1 MQVHSYTVD
10 FKGEKSMKNSVAI
23 MVQYY
28 AKETPSA
35 IALIANGVKCDYK
48 TLGEYNRKTAKFITE
63 NGIKAG
69 DRVIVEADHTLEYL
83 YFEYGVQLAG
93 VTFVPVEKSTPSNRI
108 AEIAKELETDKI
120 VTLSKR
126 DDLDGA
132 LALDEIIKEIEK
144 LQDDFV
150 ATEPDPDSLAEILFT
165 TGTTGKS
172 KGVMVS
178 FANQVNIALA
188 GIETTNIKQ
197 DNVWLI
203 PTPMNHAA
211 ALRKVHIALAV
222 GSAAVLLEGFK
233 NFKQYFQTIHDYG
246 VTSLYL
252 PPSAIHL
259 LLAFASKNI
268 AELAGQLRFVYSSST
283 AYPETDKEKMRALLP
298 NVYMYNCFGC
308 SEAGVVCTD
317 EFCVSGG
324 SKYTGSVGRPNS
336 YSEIV
341 ILDED
346 GNEIKNSS
354 PENTGL
360 CAIRSKSVMQ
370 GYWNEPEQTA
380 KAIKNGMLV
389 MSDIC
394 YFAENGELILVGRS
408 NDTINLGGLKVAPLE
423 VEEVIMR
430 VECVDECLLI
440 PTTIGGNSALKL
452 LVVTKDGIELNEAAI
467 RDAVAKNLEPYKM
480 PKKIEVVEEII
491 KTFNG
496 KIDRKQ
502 MISKYSK

>member
-1 MQVHSYTVD
+1 ML
-10 FKGEKSMKNSVAI
+10 NS
-23 MVQYY
+23 
-28 AKETPSA
+28 
-35 IALIANGVKCDYK
+35 IALIIQEKATETPNQTAIVVGDESCSYSQ
-48 TLGEYNRKTAKFITE
+48 LALMNRKAALYLQSK
-63 NGIKAG
+63 GIKEG
-69 DRVIVEADHTLEYL
+69 DRVVVEADHLLSYV
-83 YFEYGVQLAG
+83 YIWYGIQLLGA
-93 VTFVPVEKSTPSNRI
+93 TFVPVEKSTPSLRVD
-108 AEIAKELETDKI
+108 EIAKELDANTVI
-120 VTLSKR
+120 TLTAR
-126 DDLDGA
+126 DDLKDA
-132 LALDEIIKEIEK
+132 WSLEEIITEINGLEDTFK
-144 LQDDFV
+144 PQAPKDS
-150 ATEPDPDSLAEILFT
+150 SLAEILFT

-178 FANQVNIALA
+178 YSNQINIALA
-188 GIETTNIKQ
+188 GIETTNIQ
-197 DNVWLI
+197 SDNVWLI

-211 ALRKVHIALAV
+211 GLRKVHIAMAV
-222 GSAAVLLEGFK
+222 GSTVVLLEGFR
-233 NFKQYFQTIHDYG
+233 NFKQYFDTIHKNN

-259 LLAFASKNI
+259 LLAVASKDLE
-268 AELAGQLRFVYSSST
+268 ALAGQLRFIYSSST
-283 AYPETDKEKMRALLP
+283 AYPETDKEKMRKLLP

-324 SKYTGSVGRPNS
+324 SKYTGSVGVPNS

-346 GNEIKNSS
+346 GNEIKDSS
-354 PENTGL
+354 PEKTGL

-380 KAIKNGMLV
+380 KALKNGMLV

-423 VEEVIMR
+423 VEEVVMR
-430 VECVDECLLI
+430 VDCVDECLLV
-440 PTTIGGNSALKL
+440 PLVRGGNTALKL
-452 LVVTKDGIELNEAAI
+452 LVVLKDGYELDDKAI
-467 RDAVAKNLEPYKM
+467 RDTIAQKLEPYKQ
-480 PKKIEVVEEII
+480 PKQIVVIDEII

-502 MISKYSK
+502 MIAKYGQ

>member
-1 MQVHSYTVD
+1 MLNSIALKIQQV
-10 FKGEKSMKNSVAI
+10 
-23 MVQYY
+23 
-28 AKETPSA
+28 AKETPDKIA
-35 IALIANGVKCDYK
+35 IIVGDDKCGYGR
-48 TLGEYNRKTAKFITE
+48 LAEMNRKAALFLKK
-63 NGIKAG
+63 NGIKEG
-69 DRVIVEADHTLEYL
+69 DRVVVEADHLLSYV
-83 YFEYGVQLAG
+83 YIWYGIQLLGA
-93 VTFVPVEKSTPSNRI
+93 TFVPVEKSTPSLRVTEI
-108 AEIAKELETDKI
+108 AEELDASKIITLTAREDLQGAWSLEDIITKIEALSDSFEPIAPKD
-120 VTLSKR
+120 
-126 DDLDGA
+126 
-132 LALDEIIKEIEK
+132 
-144 LQDDFV
+144 
-150 ATEPDPDSLAEILFT
+150 DSLAEILFT

-178 FANQVNIALA
+178 YSNQINIALA
-188 GIETTNIKQ
+188 GIETTNIQ
-197 DNVWLI
+197 PDNVWLI

-211 ALRKVHIALAV
+211 GLRKVHIAMAV
-222 GSAAVLLEGFK
+222 GSTVVLLEGFR
-233 NFKQYFQTIHDYG
+233 NFKQYFQTIRDNN

-259 LLAFASKNI
+259 LLAVASKDL
-268 AELAGQLRFVYSSST
+268 EQLAGQLRFIYSSST
-283 AYPETDKEKMRALLP
+283 AYPETDKEKMRKLLP

-324 SKYTGSVGRPNS
+324 SKYTGSVGIPNS

-346 GNEIKNSS
+346 GNEISDSS
-354 PENTGL
+354 PEKTGL

-380 KAIKNGMLV
+380 KALKNGMLV

-423 VEEVIMR
+423 VEEVAMR
-430 VECVDECLLI
+430 VECVDECLLV
-440 PTTIGGNSALKL
+440 PLVRGGNTALKL
-452 LVVTKDGIELNEAAI
+452 LIVLKDGFELNEADI
-467 RDAVAKNLEPYKM
+467 RNTIAQKLEPYKI
-480 PKKIEVVEEII
+480 PKQIVVIDEII

-502 MISKYSK
+502 MIAKYGQ